1 MRRNSSPTALGDRSR
16 ESWTEAVAPK
26 TLAFHDANSDGG
38 VRSPWTCMARS
49 AKGGEHGPTAA
60 HSPLDFVVQSV
71 HFSWRS
77 ILACHTRSFN
87 TKRILSKMS
96 NRTSMEVSPAERDAL
111 VLLLEKEQKSAA
123 DAAEERLMRMRASV
137 CKRLQALT
145 FEGMIYDWERSSI
158 DLSNDEA
165 DLLLDTLGTSAPVP
179 LAGLHRRIAD
189 RR

>member
-1 MRRNSSPTALGDRSR
+1 
-16 ESWTEAVAPK
+16 
-26 TLAFHDANSDGG
+26 
-38 VRSPWTCMARS
+38 MARS

-71 HFSWRS
+71 QFSWRS

-123 DAAEERLMRMRASV
+123 DAAEERLMASV

-165 DLLLDTLGTSAPVP
+165 DLLLDTLGTSVPVP

-189 RR
+189 RM

>member
-1 MRRNSSPTALGDRSR
+1 MRRNSSPTALGDHSR

-26 TLAFHDANSDGG
+26 TLAFHDANSDG

-49 AKGGEHGPTAA
+49 AKGDEHGPTAA

-77 ILACHTRSFN
+77 IWACHTRAFN
-87 TKRILSKMS
+87 TKRFLSAMS

-111 VLLLEKEQKSAA
+111 VLLLEKEQKAAA
-123 DAAEERLMRMRASV
+123 DAAEERVMQMRASV

-145 FEGMIYDWERSSI
+145 FERMTYDWERTSI
-158 DLSNDEA
+158 VLSNDEA
-165 DLLLDTLGTSAPVP
+165 DLVLDTLGTAAPRP

>member
-1 MRRNSSPTALGDRSR
+1 
-16 ESWTEAVAPK
+16 
-26 TLAFHDANSDGG
+26 
-38 VRSPWTCMARS
+38 MARS

-77 ILACHTRSFN
+77 IWACHTRSFN
-87 TKRILSKMS
+87 KRILSAMS

-111 VLLLEKEQKSAA
+111 VLLLEQEQKQAA
-123 DAAEERLMRMRASV
+123 DGAEERLMRMRASV

-145 FEGMIYDWERSSI
+145 FQGMTYDWERLSI
-158 DLSNDEA
+158 VLSNDEA
-165 DLLLDTLGTSAPVP
+165 DLVLDTLRTSAPGP